1 MRILVVEDEPDAARM
16 LAKGLRESAY
26 AVDIAKDGEE
36 ACYQAS
42 IADYDAIV
50 LDVMI
55 PRLDGVAVCKQ
66 LRGEGKAV
74 PILMLTAKDAIEAR
88 IAGLDSGADDYMT
101 KPFAFSEL
109 LARLRALVRR
119 GSRPLLPDRLVID
132 GLEIDTRAH
141 RVEKAG
147 KEITLTSR
155 EFALL
160 ECLARRKGEV
170 VGRAEIAE
178 HVWDENYD
186 AFSNVIE
193 VYVRR
198 LRLKLDTP
206 GTESMIRT
214 RRGEGYQLVAS
225 SPSLP

>member
-1 MRILVVEDEPDAARM
+1 M
-16 LAKGLRESAY
+16 LAKGLRERAY

-55 PRLDGVAVCKQ
+55 PRLDGVAVCQ
-66 LRGEGKAV
+66 RLRREGKVV

-101 KPFAFSEL
+101 KPFALSEL

-141 RVEKAG
+141 RVRKAG
-147 KEITLTSR
+147 KEIALTAR

-198 LRLKLDTP
+198 LRRKLDAP
-206 GTESMIRT
+206 GADSMIRT

-225 SPSLP
+225 SPVFP